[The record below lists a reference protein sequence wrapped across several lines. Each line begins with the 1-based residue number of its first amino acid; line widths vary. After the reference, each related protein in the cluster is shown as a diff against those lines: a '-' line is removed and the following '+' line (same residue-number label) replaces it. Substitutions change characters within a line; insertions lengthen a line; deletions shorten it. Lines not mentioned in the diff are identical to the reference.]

1 MWGEFILTCPI
12 VPGRISDS
20 QLAIGQ
26 MEAGHI
32 NQLWD
37 TRKKKKK
44 NHKVFKNRKHM
55 PNGKGIL
62 QERQAAPTNDSNQ
75 PFMIRQSLTQLRTVV
90 KSIWAD
96 AKRPRLV
103 LKVVSPLI
111 KKTVLL
117 QISAFGRLFRCRNC
131 LPVACCGHLGG
142 GGEGGKW
149 SECGAEVGVRYK
161 AKKKQLQIVN
171 ESSS

>member
-1 MWGEFILTCPI
+1 
-12 VPGRISDS
+12 
-20 QLAIGQ
+20 
-26 MEAGHI
+26 
-32 NQLWD
+32 
-37 TRKKKKK
+37 
-44 NHKVFKNRKHM
+44 M

-96 AKRPRLV
+96 AK
-103 LKVVSPLI
+103 KTQTCFKGGFSSN

-117 QISAFGRLFRCRNC
+117 QISAFGRLFRYRNC

-142 GGEGGKW
+142 GGRGGSGQSVVQRWGWDTRQKKNNYRL
-149 SECGAEVGVRYK
+149 SMRARAKILFQCVCVCVVREE
-161 AKKKQLQIVN
+161 LTRSLVP
-171 ESSS
+171 SSIHRTD

>member
-26 MEAGHI
+26 MESWSYKSI
-32 NQLWD
+32 V
-37 TRKKKKK
+37 RYKKKKKK
-44 NHKVFKNRKHM
+44 NHKVLKNRKHM

-96 AKRPRLV
+96 AK
-103 LKVVSPLI
+103 KTQTCFKGGFSSN

-117 QISAFGRLFRCRNC
+117 QISAFGRLFRYRNC